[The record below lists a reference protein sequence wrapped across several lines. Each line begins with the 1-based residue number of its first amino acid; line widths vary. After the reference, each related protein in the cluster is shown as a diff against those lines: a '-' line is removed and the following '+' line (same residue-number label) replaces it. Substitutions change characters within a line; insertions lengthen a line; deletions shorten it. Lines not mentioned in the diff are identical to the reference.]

1 MSKPTFEDFIEL
13 CKLNTENA
21 YVPELLNITKD
32 SDCIYSSG
40 IIMPYEH
47 VLDIYTIRLEIAE
60 ENKKLSENEIL
71 DSKSCV
77 NNISKVKSENI
88 GILNLA
94 TENNFYMLFYE
105 PKENR
110 IIGIIKFLK
119 TESLNDVENYNDE
132 TIQKGFSSKAQKY
145 SKGKL
150 IKEWK

>member
-1 MSKPTFEDFIEL
+1 MRKPTFEDFIEL
-13 CKLNTENA
+13 CKLNTENI
-21 YVPELLNITKD
+21 YVTELLDITKD

-47 VLDIYTIRLEIAE
+47 ILDVYTTRLEIAE
-60 ENKKLSENEIL
+60 ENKELSENEIL
-71 DSKSCV
+71 DFRSCV
-77 NNISKVKSENI
+77 NNISKFKSENI

-119 TESLNDVENYNDE
+119 TESLKDIENRNDE
-132 TIQKGFSSKAQKY
+132 TIQKGFSSNGQKY
-145 SKGKL
+145 SKGEL